1 MTPPNLQLTPKQEE
15 ALIHYAKQRMARHR
29 SHLDKRPP
37 LWLQLIATVG
47 FIVFGVAMLIYAIR
61 HSSF

>member
-37 LWLQLIATVG
+37 LWLQLIAT
-47 FIVFGVAMLIYAIR
+47 AAR
-61 HSSF
+61 PHRADPSSIEHPTSSL